1 MDAQLENELCSIIK
15 IVFVISVRVNDWTAG
30 LAIIASNSLCRK
42 IVKMTST
49 YLSNYSFKR

>member
-1 MDAQLENELCSIIK
+1 MDAQLENELRYIIK
-15 IVFVISVRVNDWTAG
+15 IVFVISVRVNDWTAE